1 MKNNK
6 LLILACSLVLV
17 GLFAM
22 QIYTAKANKIT
33 LKDKLKI
40 DTSAPITM
48 GILTHDNSNSVPANA
63 NNKKKADDIFK
74 DAEKLIR
81 KAESVYLTE
90 GWLHISSMTESF
102 APDSVT
108 LPDGSPTPTKWMDE
122 LWVLLD
128 SKGNAIQAVTLQD
141 TGDPTTSQV
150 SVFDRGIWT
159 NITLGISSQE
169 PEVYKPTLD
178 SGFYNTFVP
187 YTNSTTLEQYNEMIN
202 EQDVV
207 VFVSTEKYKSP
218 VKILKDTKDLKAREI
233 NGVVYKFYFSINT
246 GLPVQIEDYFVDI
259 DGNMVIS
266 QRISGI
272 LVENIGNPPGV
283 ILNYFSN

>member
-1 MKNNK
+1 MKSNK
-6 LLILACSLVLV
+6 LLILACSLVFV
-17 GLFAM
+17 GLFAA

-40 DTSAPITM
+40 DTSVPISIGT
-48 GILTHDNSNSVPANA
+48 LTHDNSNSIPANVD
-63 NNKKKADDIFK
+63 NKKKADDIFK
-74 DAEKLIR
+74 EAEKLIR

-108 LPDGSPTPTKWMDE
+108 LLDGSPTPTKWKDE

-128 SKGNAIQAVTLQD
+128 NKGNAVKAVTLQD

-150 SVFDRGIWT
+150 SVFDQGIWT
-159 NITLGISSQE
+159 NLTLGTSSQE
-169 PEVYKPTLD
+169 VEVYKPTLD
-178 SGFYNTFVP
+178 SGFINSFVP
-187 YTNSTTLEQYNEMIN
+187 YKNSVVLDQYREIVNG
-202 EQDVV
+202 QDVV

-218 VKILKDTKDLKAREI
+218 VKIAKDNKVKELDGA
-233 NGVVYKFYFSINT
+233 GYKYYFSPDT
-246 GLPVQIEDYFVDI
+246 GLPVQIDDFFLNLDET
-259 DGNMVIS
+259 MEIS
-266 QRISGI
+266 QRISNI
-272 LVENIGNPPGV
+272 LVEKIDNPPDT

>member
-1 MKNNK
+1 MKSNK

-17 GLFAM
+17 GLFAA
-22 QIYTAKANKIT
+22 QIYTAKANEIT

-40 DTSAPITM
+40 DTSVPISIGT
-48 GILTHDNSNSVPANA
+48 LTHDNSNSIPANVDS
-63 NNKKKADDIFK
+63 KKKADDIFK
-74 DAEKLIR
+74 EAEKLIR

-108 LPDGSPTPTKWMDE
+108 LPDGSPTPTKWKDE

-128 SKGNAIQAVTLQD
+128 IKGNAIKAVTLQD

-150 SVFDRGIWT
+150 SVFDQGIWT
-159 NITLGISSQE
+159 NITLGTSSQE
-169 PEVYKPTLD
+169 VEVYKPTLD
-178 SGFYNTFVP
+178 SGFFNSFVP
-187 YTNSTTLEQYNEMIN
+187 YKNSVVLDQYREVVNG
-202 EQDVV
+202 QGVV

-218 VKILKDTKDLKAREI
+218 VKIVKDNKVKEI
-233 NGVVYKFYFSINT
+233 NGAGYKYYFSPDT
-246 GLPVQIEDYFVDI
+246 GLPVQIDDFFVNLDKT
-259 DGNMVIS
+259 MEIS
-266 QRISGI
+266 QRISNI
-272 LVENIGNPPGV
+272 LVEKIDSPPDT